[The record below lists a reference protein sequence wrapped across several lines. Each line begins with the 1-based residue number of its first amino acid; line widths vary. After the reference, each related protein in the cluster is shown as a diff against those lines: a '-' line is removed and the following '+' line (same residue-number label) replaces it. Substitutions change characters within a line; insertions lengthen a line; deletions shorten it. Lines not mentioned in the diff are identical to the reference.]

1 MGRGGSGSI
10 RADAQRTGEVSGYR
24 EAAPKRHCPAG
35 DGRGGHAF
43 PDCRRRAAGRAG
55 AVCQRGG
62 RDVRLG
68 ALCADRR
75 REPVR
80 IRQLDADRHG
90 GSAVY
95 GRFRRAEPRRHRA
108 ENRPGWRGLSGAF
121 RLCERHGRRAQSA
134 NQKCGGSGCADSG
147 TRRGRRGG
155 RQIRSIYPGLCR
167 AAGKLRDD
175 WRHDSRHVGKHG
187 AKQLCR
193 RHCGPGMWRDSALL
207 CHGQHHRRG

>member
-43 PDCRRRAAGRAG
+43 PDCQRRAAGRAG

-134 NQKCGGSGCADSG
+134 NQKCGGSGRADSG
-147 TRRGRRGG
+147 TDRGRRGG

-175 WRHDSRHVGKHG
+175 RRHDSRYVGKHG

>member
-10 RADAQRTGEVSGYR
+10 HADAQRTGEVSGYR

-35 DGRGGHAF
+35 DGRGGYAF
-43 PDCRRRAAGRAG
+43 PDCQRRAAGRAG

-80 IRQLDADRHG
+80 IRQLDADRHDQ
-90 GSAVY
+90 SALC
-95 GRFRRAEPRRHRA
+95 GRFRRAEPRRHGA
-108 ENRPGWRGLSGAF
+108 ENRPKRILSRAF

-147 TRRGRRGG
+147 MGRGRRGG

-175 WRHDSRHVGKHG
+175 WRHDSRYVEHG

>member
-10 RADAQRTGEVSGYR
+10 RADAQRTGKVSGYR

-80 IRQLDADRHG
+80 IRQLDADRHDS
-90 GSAVY
+90 SAFC

-147 TRRGRRGG
+147 KDRGRRGG

-175 WRHDSRHVGKHG
+175 WRHDSRYVGKHG

-207 CHGQHHRRG
+207 CHGRHHRRG